1 MEKMRNRN
9 IYGTKIFCDNEKERA
24 SAIIKALD
32 GMTIAKATLFLE
44 KIKEELL
51 NSTIISWN
59 Q

>member
-9 IYGTKIFCDNEKERA
+9 IYGTKIFRDDEKERA
-24 SAIIKALD
+24 CAIIKALD
-32 GMTIAKATLFLE
+32 GMTIAEATLFLE

-51 NSTIISWN
+51 SSTVISRN

>member
-1 MEKMRNRN
+1 MEKMRNQN
-9 IYGTKIFCDNEKERA
+9 IYGTKIFRDNEKERA

-32 GMTIAKATLFLE
+32 GMTIAEATLFLE

-51 NSTIISWN
+51 SSTVISRN